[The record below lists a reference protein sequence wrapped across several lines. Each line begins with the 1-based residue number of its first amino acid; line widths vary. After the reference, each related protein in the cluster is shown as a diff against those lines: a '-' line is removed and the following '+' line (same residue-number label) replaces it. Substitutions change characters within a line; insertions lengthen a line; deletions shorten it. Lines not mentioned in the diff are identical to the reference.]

1 MRVLITGAAGFIG
14 SHLADRLVELG
25 HTVAGVDNLLTGRIE
40 NAPNVVVSDITD
52 RQEFYALANSLQP
65 ELVIH
70 CAASYSDPDLWHR
83 DIDTN
88 IAGAVNVAAV
98 ARHHDARVVYF
109 QTVLPPHSSYAI
121 SKIAAEQYLRLG
133 VQVDRLQVVRLA
145 NVYGPR
151 NLSGPIPTFTRKL
164 LAGERCTIAHT
175 QRDFVYIDTLVDHV
189 LEGPWTPGDLTVHS
203 GRQTHIR
210 TVYELVS
217 SELEIDGEF
226 DEIDVPDDDQHQLDF
241 QGAEPVLDCSLSYG
255 IRQTVE
261 WYKHHGVGETYTHL
275 RVGG

>member
-14 SHLADRLVELG
+14 SHLADRLNELG
-25 HTVAGVDNLLTGRIE
+25 NLVVGVDNLLTGRLSNNPDCQVI
-40 NAPNVVVSDITD
+40 DITD
-52 RQEFYALANSLQP
+52 RQEFYKLANALEP
-65 ELVIH
+65 DLVIH

-88 IAGAVNVAAV
+88 IAGAANVASV
-98 ARHHDARVVYF
+98 AKHHAARVVYF

-151 NLSGPIPTFTRKL
+151 NMSGPIPTFTRRL
-164 LAGERCTIAHT
+164 LAGEKCTIAHT
-175 QRDFVYIDTLVDHV
+175 QRDFVFIDTLVDTV
-189 LEGPWTPGDLTVHS
+189 LDGPWTPGDLTVHS

-217 SELEIDGEF
+217 TELDIAGEF
-226 DEIDVPDDDQHQLDF
+226 EQIGVPDDDQHQLDF
-241 QGAEPVLDCSLSYG
+241 HGAEPVLDCSLAYG
-255 IRQTVE
+255 IRKTVD
-261 WYKHHGVGETYTHL
+261 WYRDNGIVETYTHL